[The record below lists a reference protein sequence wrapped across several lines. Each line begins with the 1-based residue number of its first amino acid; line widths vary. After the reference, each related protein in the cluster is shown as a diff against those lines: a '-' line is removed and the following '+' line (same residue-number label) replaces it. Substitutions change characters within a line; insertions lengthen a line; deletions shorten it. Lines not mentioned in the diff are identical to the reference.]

1 MSYIFLLYN
10 YTLDKINSY
19 ERSRMSNKIESSLR
33 LKYIRV
39 LERFFKSVVSYLS
52 MVDGVTKEGYDKKIE
67 NNLKYFQKTQ
77 SVILY
82 KGEFSDL
89 ESLVKEMIG
98 YLSSEETIENIKSDI
113 LYKANR
119 LEKTKN
125 NRKYKKDKHK
135 AEKFKDW

>member
-1 MSYIFLLYN
+1 
-10 YTLDKINSY
+10 
-19 ERSRMSNKIESSLR
+19 MSNKIDSAVR

-39 LERFFKSVVSYLS
+39 LERFLRSVISYLS
-52 MVDGVTKEGYDKKIE
+52 IPEGISKEGYNKKIE

-77 SVILY
+77 SVALY

-89 ESLVKEMIG
+89 EALVKEIIAKADSDN
-98 YLSSEETIENIKSDI
+98 LIEDIKCDI
-113 LYKANR
+113 LYKSNK

-135 AEKFKDW
+135 TEKFNEW

>member
-1 MSYIFLLYN
+1 
-10 YTLDKINSY
+10 
-19 ERSRMSNKIESSLR
+19 MSNKIDSAVR

-39 LERFFKSVVSYLS
+39 LERFLRSVISYLS
-52 MVDGVTKEGYDKKIE
+52 IPEGITKEGYSKKIE

-77 SVILY
+77 SAVLY

-89 ESLVKEMIG
+89 ESLVKEII
-98 YLSSEETIENIKSDI
+98 LKADSEESIEELKNEI
-113 LYKANR
+113 LYKSNK

-135 AEKFKDW
+135 AEKFNEW

>member
-1 MSYIFLLYN
+1 MSKNI
-10 YTLDKINSY
+10 DSV
-19 ERSRMSNKIESSLR
+19 LR

-52 MVDGVTKEGYDKKIE
+52 ITGEITKEGYVKKIE

-77 SVILY
+77 SVMLY

-89 ESLVKEMIG
+89 ESLVKEMIA
-98 YLSSEETIENIKSDI
+98 YSSGDETIENIKSDI

>member
-1 MSYIFLLYN
+1 M
-10 YTLDKINSY
+10 
-19 ERSRMSNKIESSLR
+19 MSNKIESSLR

-39 LERFFKSVVSYLS
+39 LERFFKSVVAYLS
-52 MVDGVTKEGYDKKIE
+52 MPEGVTKEGYNKKIE

-77 SVILY
+77 AVMLY

-89 ESLVKEMIG
+89 EDLVKLMISYKDG
-98 YLSSEETIENIKSDI
+98 EKSVDEIQNEI
-113 LYKANR
+113 LHKANK

-135 AEKFKDW
+135 GDKFKDW

>member
-1 MSYIFLLYN
+1 
-10 YTLDKINSY
+10 
-19 ERSRMSNKIESSLR
+19 MSNKIESSLR

>member
-1 MSYIFLLYN
+1 
-10 YTLDKINSY
+10 
-19 ERSRMSNKIESSLR
+19 MSNKIDSAVR

-39 LERFFKSVVSYLS
+39 LERFLRSVISYLS
-52 MVDGVTKEGYDKKIE
+52 IPEGITKEGYNKKIE

-77 SVILY
+77 SVVLY

-89 ESLVKEMIG
+89 ESLVKEII
-98 YLSSEETIENIKSDI
+98 LKADSEESIEELKNEI
-113 LYKANR
+113 LYKSNK

-135 AEKFKDW
+135 AEKFNEW

>member
-1 MSYIFLLYN
+1 
-10 YTLDKINSY
+10 
-19 ERSRMSNKIESSLR
+19 MSNKIESSIR

-39 LERFFKSVVSYLS
+39 LERFLKSVVAYLS
-52 MVDGVTKEGYDKKIE
+52 IPEGVTKEGFNKKIE

-77 SVILY
+77 SVALY

-89 ESLVKEMIG
+89 ESLVKEIIAKANNDD
-98 YLSSEETIENIKSDI
+98 SIEELKNEI
-113 LYKANR
+113 LYKSNK

-135 AEKFKDW
+135 AEKFNEW

>member
-1 MSYIFLLYN
+1 MS
-10 YTLDKINSY
+10 K
-19 ERSRMSNKIESSLR
+19 KIESSLR

-52 MVDGVTKEGYDKKIE
+52 IPEGVTKEGYGKKIE

-77 SVILY
+77 AVQLY

-89 ESLVKEMIG
+89 EDLVKQMIA
-98 YLSSEETIENIKSDI
+98 YENSDESIDEIKSDI
-113 LYKANR
+113 LYKANK
-119 LEKTKN
+119 LDKTKN

-135 AEKFKDW
+135 SDIFKDW

>member
-1 MSYIFLLYN
+1 
-10 YTLDKINSY
+10 
-19 ERSRMSNKIESSLR
+19 MSNKIDSAVR

-39 LERFFKSVVSYLS
+39 LERFLRSVISYLS
-52 MVDGVTKEGYDKKIE
+52 IPEGITKEGYNKKIE

-77 SVILY
+77 SVALY

-89 ESLVKEMIG
+89 ESLVKEIIAKADSDN
-98 YLSSEETIENIKSDI
+98 LIEDIKCDI
-113 LYKANR
+113 LYKSNK

-135 AEKFKDW
+135 TEKFNEW

>member
-1 MSYIFLLYN
+1 M
-10 YTLDKINSY
+10 
-19 ERSRMSNKIESSLR
+19 MSNKIESSVR

-39 LERFFKSVVSYLS
+39 LERFLKSAVAYLS
-52 MVDGVTKEGYDKKIE
+52 IPEGITKEGYIKKIE

-77 SVILY
+77 SVALY

-89 ESLVKEMIG
+89 EALVKEIIAKS
-98 YLSSEETIENIKSDI
+98 LSDESIEEIKCDI
-113 LYKANR
+113 LYKSNK

-135 AEKFKDW
+135 AEKFNEW